1 MKIKL
6 VQPKMSLRPMDSEFK
21 RLMAP
26 SLSLLVLAALTPKE
40 HSVIIED
47 ENANPLHLEDSPD
60 LIGIT
65 VNVDT
70 SNRAYQI
77 AEYYRKKKVPVI
89 VGGIHV
95 SANPEEALQFA
106 DAVCIGEAENVWLQI
121 LTDVSIGQLKPKYY
135 SMTMADPGKIPIP
148 RWSLIPSR
156 KYLYTNIIVASRGCP
171 FKCEFCYNSCDYVH
185 HQYRNRPIAN
195 VVEEIKLL
203 KTKHVM
209 FIDDNLIG
217 DIAWTRAFLKE
228 IKPLGLKW
236 NAAVSANLINHLDLL
251 DQMHESGCQSL
262 FIGFESINEQ
272 SVQSVQKF
280 QNKRQNYES
289 LIDELHKR
297 GIMVN
302 ASLVFGFDYDSPQVF
317 QNTLDWLV
325 KNKVET
331 MTSHILTPYPGTVL
345 YQRFFAEGRIIDFN
359 LSHYNTSNVVF
370 TPKQMTQED
379 LLKGYLW
386 IYKEF
391 YSFKNIFKRIPDH
404 PKQKVPYILFN
415 LFYRKFGKVTAKIA
429 GFGFMNSIG
438 RFARRLSYHIE

>member
-1 MKIKL
+1 MKVKL
-6 VQPKMSLRPMDSEFK
+6 IQPEMSLRPMDSEFK
-21 RLMAP
+21 RLMSP

-40 HSVIIED
+40 HSMIIED
-47 ENANPLHLEDSPD
+47 ENVNPLYLEDSPD
-60 LIGIT
+60 LVGIT

-70 SNRAYQI
+70 SNRGYQI

-89 VGGIHV
+89 LGGIHV

-106 DAVCIGEAENVWLQI
+106 DSVCIGEAENVWLDI
-121 LTDVSIGQLKPKYY
+121 LSDVSSGQLKPTYY
-135 SMTMADPGKIPIP
+135 STKLVEPSKIPIP
-148 RWSLIPSR
+148 RWSLTPSG
-156 KYLYTNIIVASRGCP
+156 KYLYTNIVVTSRGCP

-195 VVEEIKLL
+195 VIEEIKRL

-217 DIAWTRAFLKE
+217 NIPWTKAFLKE

-236 NAAVSANLINHLDLL
+236 NAAVSANLLSHLDLL
-251 DQMHESGCQSL
+251 DLMQESGCQSL

-272 SVQSVQKF
+272 SIQSVQKF
-280 QNKRQNYES
+280 QNKREDYER
-289 LIDELHKR
+289 LINELHKR

-302 ASLVFGFDYDSPQVF
+302 ASLVFGFDHDSPQVF

-331 MTSHILTPYPGTVL
+331 MTAHILTPYPGTVL
-345 YQRFFAEGRIIDFN
+345 YERFFAEGRIIDFD

-370 TPKQMTQED
+370 TPKQMTQEE

-404 PKQKVPYILFN
+404 PKQKVPYLLFS
-415 LFYRKFGKVTAKIA
+415 LIYRKFGKVISKIA
-429 GFGFMNSIG
+429 SFGFMSSLG
-438 RFARRLSYHIE
+438 RLARKLSYHIE

>member
-6 VQPKMSLRPMDSEFK
+6 IQPKMSLRPMDSEFK

-26 SLSLLVLAALTPKE
+26 SLSLLVLAALTPQE
-40 HSVIIED
+40 HEIFIED
-47 ENANPLHLEDSPD
+47 ENAHPLYLADSPD
-60 LIGIT
+60 LVGIT

-77 AEYYRKKKVPVI
+77 AEFYRKKKVPVI
-89 VGGIHV
+89 LGGIHV

-106 DAVCIGEAENVWLQI
+106 DAVCMGEAENVWHQVLS
-121 LTDVSIGQLKPKYY
+121 DVSIGQLKPKYY
-135 SMTMADPGKIPIP
+135 SLKMADSGKIPIP
-148 RWSLIPSR
+148 RRSLIPSGR
-156 KYLYTNIIVASRGCP
+156 YLYTNIIVASRGCP

-195 VVEEIKLL
+195 VIEEIKLL

-217 DIAWTRAFLKE
+217 NIPWTRAFLKE

-236 NAAVSANLINHLDLL
+236 NAAVSANILNHPDLL
-251 DQMHESGCQSL
+251 DLMQESGCQSL

-272 SVQSVQKF
+272 SIQSVQKF
-280 QNKRQNYES
+280 QNKRENYER

-297 GIMVN
+297 GIMIN
-302 ASLVFGFDYDSPQVF
+302 ASLVFGFDHDSPQVF

-331 MTSHILTPYPGTVL
+331 MTAHILTPYPGTVL
-345 YQRFFAEGRIIDFN
+345 YQRFLEEGRITDFD

-370 TPKQMTQED
+370 TPKRMTQEE

-391 YSFKNIFKRIPDH
+391 YSFKNISKRIPDH

-415 LFYRKFGKVTAKIA
+415 LCYRKFGKVISKIA
-429 GFGFMNSIG
+429 SFGLMNSLG
-438 RFARRLSYHIE
+438 RLARKLSYHIE

>member
-1 MKIKL
+1 MNIKL
-6 VQPKMSLRPMDSEFK
+6 IQPKMSLRPMDSEFK
-21 RLMAP
+21 RLMSP
-26 SLSLLVLAALTPKE
+26 SLSLLVLAALTPKV
-40 HSVIIED
+40 HSIIIED

-60 LIGIT
+60 LVGIT

-77 AEYYRKKKVPVI
+77 AQFYRKKKVPVI
-89 VGGIHV
+89 LGGIHV
-95 SANPEEALQFA
+95 SANPEEALKFA
-106 DAVCIGEAENVWLQI
+106 DSVCIGEAENVWLHI
-121 LTDVSIGQLKPKYY
+121 LSDVSIGQLKPKYY
-135 SMTMADPGKIPIP
+135 SMTIADPSKIPIP
-148 RWSLIPSR
+148 LWSLTPSR

-171 FKCEFCYNSCDYVH
+171 FKCEFCYNSCEYVH

-195 VVEEIKLL
+195 VLEEIKRL

-217 DIAWTRAFLKE
+217 DIAWTRAFLEE

-236 NAAVSANLINHLDLL
+236 NAAVSANILNHLDLL
-251 DQMHESGCQSL
+251 DQIQESGCQSL

-272 SVQSVQKF
+272 SIQSVQKF
-280 QNKRQNYES
+280 QNKRGNYER

-302 ASLVFGFDYDSPQVF
+302 ASLVFGFDHDSPQVF
-317 QNTLDWLV
+317 RNTLDWLV

-331 MTSHILTPYPGTVL
+331 MTAHILTPYPGTVL
-345 YQRFFAEGRIIDFN
+345 YQRFFAEGRIIDFD

-370 TPKQMTQED
+370 TPKQMTQEE

-404 PKQKVPYILFN
+404 PKQKAPYILFS
-415 LFYRKFGKVTAKIA
+415 LIYRKFGKVISKIA
-429 GFGFMNSIG
+429 SFGFMTSLG
-438 RFARRLSYHIE
+438 RLARKLSYHIE

>member
-1 MKIKL
+1 MNIKL
-6 VQPKMSLRPMDSEFK
+6 IQPKMSLRPMDSEFK
-21 RLMAP
+21 RLMSP

-40 HSVIIED
+40 HSILIED

-60 LIGIT
+60 LVGIT

-77 AEYYRKKKVPVI
+77 AEYYRQKKVPVI
-89 VGGIHV
+89 LGGIHV

-106 DAVCIGEAENVWLQI
+106 DSICIGEAEDVWLHI
-121 LTDVSIGQLKPKYY
+121 LSDVSIGQLKAKYH
-135 SMTMADPGKIPIP
+135 SMTMADPRKIPIP
-148 RWSLIPSR
+148 RWSLTPSG

-171 FKCEFCYNSCDYVH
+171 FKCEFCYNSCEYVH

-195 VVEEIKLL
+195 VLEEIKQLE
-203 KTKHVM
+203 TKHVM

-217 DIAWTRAFLKE
+217 DIAWTRVFLEE
-228 IKPLGLKW
+228 IKPLDLKW
-236 NAAVSANLINHLDLL
+236 NAAVTANILNHLDLL
-251 DQMHESGCQSL
+251 DQMQESGCQSL
-262 FIGFESINEQ
+262 FIGFESINEL
-272 SVQSVQKF
+272 SIQSVQKF
-280 QNKRQNYES
+280 QNKRGNYEY
-289 LIDELHKR
+289 LIDALHKR

-302 ASLVFGFDYDSPQVF
+302 ASLVFGFDHDSPQVF

-331 MTSHILTPYPGTVL
+331 MTAHILTPYPGTVL
-345 YQRFFAEGRIIDFN
+345 YQRFLAAGRIIDFD

-370 TPKQMTQED
+370 SPKQMTREE

-391 YSFKNIFKRIPDH
+391 YSFMNIFKRIPDH
-404 PKQKVPYILFN
+404 PKQKVPYLLFS
-415 LFYRKFGKVTAKIA
+415 LVYRKFGKVISKIA
-429 GFGFMNSIG
+429 SFGFMNSLG
-438 RFARRLSYHIE
+438 KLARKLSYHIE

>member
-1 MKIKL
+1 MKLKL
-6 VQPKMSLRPMDSEFK
+6 IQPKMSLRPMDSEFK
-21 RLMAP
+21 RLLSP
-26 SLSLLVLAALTPKE
+26 SLSLLVLAALTPEE
-40 HSVIIED
+40 HSIIIED

-60 LIGIT
+60 LVGIT

-89 VGGIHV
+89 LGGIHV
-95 SANPEEALQFA
+95 SANPEEALQFS
-106 DAVCIGEAENVWLQI
+106 DSVCIGEAENVWLDI
-121 LTDVSIGQLKPKYY
+121 LSDVSTDQLKSKYY
-135 SMTMADPGKIPIP
+135 SSTIADTSKIPIP
-148 RWSLIPSR
+148 RWSLTPSS

-171 FKCEFCYNSCDYVH
+171 FKCEFCYNSCEYVH

-195 VVEEIKLL
+195 VLEEIKRL

-217 DIAWTRAFLKE
+217 DIAWTRAFLEE

-236 NAAVSANLINHLDLL
+236 NAAVSANILNHPDVL
-251 DQMHESGCQSL
+251 DQMQESGCQSL

-272 SVQSVQKF
+272 SIQSVQKF
-280 QNKRQNYES
+280 QNKRGDYER

-302 ASLVFGFDYDSPQVF
+302 ASLVFGFDHDSPQVF
-317 QNTLDWLV
+317 QNTLDWLIR
-325 KNKVET
+325 NKVET
-331 MTSHILTPYPGTVL
+331 MTAHILTPYPGTVL
-345 YQRFFAEGRIIDFN
+345 YQRFFAEGRISDFD

-370 TPKQMTQED
+370 TPKQMTQEE

-391 YSFKNIFKRIPDH
+391 YSFENIFKRIPDH
-404 PKQKVPYILFN
+404 PRQKVPYILFS
-415 LFYRKFGKVTAKIA
+415 LIYRKFGKVISKIA
-429 GFGFMNSIG
+429 SFGFMNSLG
-438 RFARRLSYHIE
+438 RLARKLSYHIE

>member
-1 MKIKL
+1 MKVKL
-6 VQPKMSLRPMDSEFK
+6 IQPRMSLRPMDSEFK
-21 RLMAP
+21 RLLSP
-26 SLSLLVLAALTPKE
+26 SLSLLVLGSLTPEE
-40 HSVIIED
+40 HSIIIED
-47 ENANPLHLEDSPD
+47 ENVNPLHLEDSPD
-60 LIGIT
+60 LVGIT

-77 AEYYRKKKVPVI
+77 AEYYRKRKVPVI
-89 VGGIHV
+89 LGGIHV

-106 DAVCIGEAENVWLQI
+106 DSVCIGEAENIWLHV
-121 LTDVSIGQLKPKYY
+121 LSDVRIGQLKPKYY
-135 SMTMADPGKIPIP
+135 SETIADPSKIPIP
-148 RWSLIPSR
+148 RWDLVPSK
-156 KYLYTNIIVASRGCP
+156 KYLYTNIVVASRGCP
-171 FKCEFCYNSCDYVH
+171 FKCEFCYNSCEYLH
-185 HQYRNRPIAN
+185 HQYRNRPI
-195 VVEEIKLL
+195 VHVLEEIKQL

-217 DIAWTRAFLKE
+217 DIAWTKAFLEE

-236 NAAVSANLINHLDLL
+236 NAAVSANILNHLDVL
-251 DQMHESGCQSL
+251 DQMQESGCQSL

-272 SVQSVQKF
+272 SIQSVRKF
-280 QNKRQNYES
+280 QNKREDYER

-302 ASLVFGFDYDSPQVF
+302 ASLVFGFDHDSPQVF

-331 MTSHILTPYPGTVL
+331 MTGHILTPYPGTVL
-345 YQRFFAEGRIIDFN
+345 YQRFFAEERIIDFD

-370 TPKQMTQED
+370 TPKQMTQEE

-404 PKQKVPYILFN
+404 PKQKVPYLLFS
-415 LFYRKFGKVTAKIA
+415 LIYRKFGKVISKIA
-429 GFGFMNSIG
+429 SFGFMNSLG
-438 RFARRLSYHIE
+438 RLARKLSYHIE